1 MHTMS
6 DGERRAFLM
15 EGTRTGHLATVGADG
30 RAHVAPVWFVLDG
43 DDVVFTTAV
52 RSAKGRNLARQGR
65 AALSVDD
72 ATPMYS
78 FVHLEGPVV
87 IDHDLGEMHRWTV
100 PISARY
106 MGVDRAEEYA
116 RRNAVE
122 SECLVRLTPET
133 IVAEANLAE

>member
-1 MHTMS
+1 MHRMS
-6 DGERRAFLM
+6 DDERRAFLM
-15 EGTRTGHLATVGADG
+15 EGTRTGHLATLGANG

-43 DDVVFTTAV
+43 DDVIFTTAV

-72 ATPMYS
+72 AAPLYS
-78 FVHLEGPVV
+78 FVQMEGPVV
-87 IDHDLGEMHRWTV
+87 IDHDLDEMYRWTV

-116 RRNAVE
+116 RRNAVA
-122 SECLVRLTPET
+122 SECLVRLRPET